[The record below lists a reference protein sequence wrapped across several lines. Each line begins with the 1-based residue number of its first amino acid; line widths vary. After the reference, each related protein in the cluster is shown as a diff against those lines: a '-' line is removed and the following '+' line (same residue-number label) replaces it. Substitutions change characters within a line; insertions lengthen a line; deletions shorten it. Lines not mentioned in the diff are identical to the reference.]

1 MNTLNGFKYEAD
13 TDTVV
18 VDGYLTE
25 EKLLRLMVIWAGAEN
40 VMQQFPVVGTRM
52 KYDAKVT
59 IEGDKTFVVEFDGD
73 SHFRDANVIYR
84 DELKDKT
91 MWSADIPVL
100 RVPYFVQLD
109 NETFEHFFIV
119 PFNHNIRTECK
130 HGFTETTKMLPA
142 SFCSLGMFRYKKIM
156 ASLPE
161 AARVAVLRSLEK
173 RADVL
178 PRPYVYGINFDC
190 QTID

>member
-1 MNTLNGFKYEAD
+1 MQMMNGFKYDET
-13 TDTVV
+13 TDTVI

-25 EKLLRLMVIWAGAEN
+25 EKLLRLMVIWVGAEN
-40 VMQQFPVVGTRM
+40 VTQQFPVIGTRM

-59 IEGDKTFVVEFDGD
+59 IDGDKTFVVEFDGD

-91 MWSADIPVL
+91 MWSADVPVL
-100 RVPYFVQLD
+100 RIPYFVQLD
-109 NETFEHFFIV
+109 NETFEHFFIL

-142 SFCSLGMFRYKKIM
+142 SFCSLGLHRYNTIM
-156 ASLPE
+156 GKLPE
-161 AARVAVLRSLEK
+161 SARQSVAKSLAV
-173 RADVL
+173 RADTL
-178 PRPYVYGINFDC
+178 PRPYVYGVGESVVVY
-190 QTID
+190 